1 MVNDGIA
8 NLALEF
14 INAFILK
21 IPKFSSYTFLIDVLD
36 SLIKNFICYF
46 REKVSCCKKLVL
58 IFYYKILVLETL
70 QRCTFLFRCMKC
82 FVYVK
87 TN

>member
-1 MVNDGIA
+1 MVNDGIS

-21 IPKFSSYTFLIDVLD
+21 IPKFSSYTFLVDVLD

-46 REKVSCCKKLVL
+46 REKV
-58 IFYYKILVLETL
+58 
-70 QRCTFLFRCMKC
+70 
-82 FVYVK
+82 
-87 TN
+87 N